1 MTVDLLIREARFAVM
16 ADEDGTVH
24 EGVSIAI
31 DDGRIVAVGPD
42 LASDARTVI
51 DGRGTLVMPG
61 LVNLHTHL
69 PMALL
74 RGVAED
80 VDLQGFLERV
90 WAEEARLMD
99 ARGVY
104 VGARLGALEALLSGT
119 TTALDMYF
127 HPADAHRAAVE
138 VGLRHVTGPVFFSFA
153 GPDGLA
159 WEERMALAR
168 DWPATLAALGGPHVP
183 AALMPHAAFTVGI
196 DHLREIAELARA
208 QGALVHTH
216 ASENDRENADTVAST
231 GLRPVAALDASG
243 ILALGPVLGHGVRL
257 DDGERYQTIYSRQE
271 GSAAAPTAGLHF
283 TPDLLMALRDKGV
296 RIANC
301 VLHIGL
307 DTFQPVKVD
316 HIEDHHMHSE
326 YAYLSPDD
334 ARTINDA
341 KLAGKRVIAVGTT
354 SARTLETAGLLSAG
368 LEPSQAMETP
378 TSCPW
383 RPVTAFERDT
393 NLFIYPGY
401 RWRVVDAIITN
412 FHLPKSTLLMMMSSF
427 AGQTTIREAYET
439 AKREG
444 YRFFSFGDAMFITD

>member
-1 MTVDLLIREARFAVM
+1 MNISEFDYELPESFIAQTPIEPRDSSRLMVLNRQTRQIEHRIFRDIADYLSAGDVLVINTTRVIPARLQAVKAATGGGVELLLLRQLDDLRWHALAGGRKVTVGTRLNFPNATIYAEVTEAWQGSERVITFSQPVNDLLEELGETPLPPYI
-16 ADEDGTVH
+16 
-24 EGVSIAI
+24 
-31 DDGRIVAVGPD
+31 
-42 LASDARTVI
+42 
-51 DGRGTLVMPG
+51 
-61 LVNLHTHL
+61 HT
-69 PMALL
+69 
-74 RGVAED
+74 
-80 VDLQGFLERV
+80 
-90 WAEEARLMD
+90 
-99 ARGVY
+99 
-104 VGARLGALEALLSGT
+104 
-119 TTALDMYF
+119 
-127 HPADAHRAAVE
+127 
-138 VGLRHVTGPVFFSFA
+138 
-153 GPDGLA
+153 
-159 WEERMALAR
+159 
-168 DWPATLAALGGPHVP
+168 
-183 AALMPHAAFTVGI
+183 
-196 DHLREIAELARA
+196 
-208 QGALVHTH
+208 
-216 ASENDRENADTVAST
+216 
-231 GLRPVAALDASG
+231 
-243 ILALGPVLGHGVRL
+243 RL